1 MEKSTKLKRR
11 CNMAEEVK
19 KEEKCCCT
27 QGKKVLSTILKVL
40 LGIVFLGLGAMAI
53 LRWWKLLLMIIKGC
67 IGLFLI
73 LAGVITLAIA
83 KE

>member
-1 MEKSTKLKRR
+1 
-11 CNMAEEVK
+11 MAEEVK
-19 KEEKCCCT
+19 KEENSGNE
-27 QGKKVLSTILKVL
+27 QGKKVFSTILKVV
-40 LGIVFLGLGAMAI
+40 LGLVFLGLGAMAI

>member
-1 MEKSTKLKRR
+1 
-11 CNMAEEVK
+11 MAEEIK
-19 KEEKCCCT
+19 KEEKCSCA
-27 QGKKVLSTILKVL
+27 QGKKVLSTILKVI

-53 LRWWKLLLMIIKGC
+53 LRWWKLLLMIVKGC